1 MCENIGSGQVENF
14 SRNRAGFPK
23 VSRNPRKSTFP
34 RLSGFLRILKLYRL
48 EYTEETI
55 TKYVVDIMFYYKIY
69 FIISNFII
77 LGNPGNLELQDT
89 SRSRPEYRV
98 FDIFRFSR
106 ASGENNIQCRIS
118 VIMWCGIHNHQMIG
132 PLTFLI
138 VQLVETFIY
147 NFKKHACPLF

>member
-1 MCENIGSGQVENF
+1 MYFLYGWNGMREFNESGRMCENIGSGQVENF
-14 SRNRAGFPK
+14 SRNRAAFPK

-55 TKYVVDIMFYYKIY
+55 TKYVMDIMLYYKIY

-89 SRSRPEYRV
+89 FRSRSDSTWSLHNPPRV
-98 FDIFRFSR
+98 SSFRHFQIL
-106 ASGENNIQCRIS
+106 ARI
-118 VIMWCGIHNHQMIG
+118 WW
-132 PLTFLI
+132 
-138 VQLVETFIY
+138 
-147 NFKKHACPLF
+147 K